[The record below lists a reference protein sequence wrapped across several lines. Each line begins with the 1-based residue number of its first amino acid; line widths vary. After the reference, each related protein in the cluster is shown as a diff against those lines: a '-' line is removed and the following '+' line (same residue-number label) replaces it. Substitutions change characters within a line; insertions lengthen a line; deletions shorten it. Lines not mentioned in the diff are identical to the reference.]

1 MASSNIASAVMRLA
15 WPAIASLVVLAVY
28 NMADTY
34 FVGLASDGDLEVAA
48 VSVYMPILLV
58 TLAVSVLF
66 ASGGGAYL
74 SRQLGEGDLEGAS
87 QTASTTVILAFLS
100 GMAILIGCSPW
111 ARPLL
116 LAVGASQDTIG
127 MAEQYA
133 LVMFAA
139 APVQLTNMA
148 FNNLLRAE
156 GNAVRSMT
164 GMVTGAVLNMVLDPV
179 LISGFGMGVMGAAVA
194 TAFSQVVSFIILG
207 AAYWRGRTA
216 VPLHIRGFRFEW
228 PTIAYIL
235 RVGMSTFLIQI
246 FTGLGFAVMN
256 MYAKPY
262 GDGVIAAVG
271 IVNRL
276 QYLGFAVVFGF
287 AQGYQPVCGY
297 NFGAGRFQLLRR
309 TLLFGFSA
317 SIAIGAAL
325 TGLFR
330 LVGRWLIEQFANQTY
345 VIDTGVEALNWFTIA
360 YPLTAFSLI
369 VMMTCQS
376 LGQAVS
382 ATAIACCRQGVC
394 MIPLMMV
401 LTQYWGFSGILWSP
415 LFSDIVSG
423 VLSLCLSLRI
433 FRLIRRR
440 QNAKEKPA
448 GAGG

>member
-1 MASSNIASAVMRLA
+1 MASTNVAAAVMRLA
-15 WPAIASLVVLAVY
+15 GPAIISLVVLAIY

-34 FVGLASDGDLEVAA
+34 FVGLASSSDLEVAA

-74 SRQLGEGDLEGAS
+74 SRQLGEGDLSGAG
-87 QTASTTVILAFLS
+87 QTATTTVLLAFLS
-100 GMAILIGCSPW
+100 GVAILVGCSPW

-116 LAVGASQDTIG
+116 LAVGASPDTID
-127 MAEQYA
+127 MAEEYA

-139 APVQLTNMA
+139 GPIQLTNMA

-179 LISGFGMGVMGAAVA
+179 LISGFGMGVLGAAVA
-194 TAFSQVVSFIILG
+194 TAVSQAVSFVILG
-207 AAYWRGRTA
+207 SAYWRNRTA
-216 VPLHIRGFRFEW
+216 ARIRLRGFRFRW
-228 PTIAYIL
+228 QTVGYIL
-235 RVGMSTFLIQI
+235 RVGLSTFLIQI

-256 MYAKPY
+256 VYAKPY
-262 GDGVIAAVG
+262 GDGTIAAIG

-297 NFGAGRFQLLRR
+297 NFGASRYKLLNR
-309 TLLFGFSA
+309 TLRFGFGA
-317 SIAIGAAL
+317 SVAIGAAL
-325 TGLFR
+325 TGFFR
-330 LVGRWLIEQFANQTY
+330 LVGRWLIEQFASQPS
-345 VIDTGVEALNWFTIA
+345 VVETGVEVLNWFTVA

-382 ATAIACCRQGVC
+382 AMLIACCRQGVC
-394 MIPLMMV
+394 MIPLLMI
-401 LTQYWGFSGILWSP
+401 LTEYWGFSGILWSP
-415 LFSDIVSG
+415 LYSDIASG
-423 VLSLCLSLRI
+423 ILSLLLSLRI

-440 QNAKEKPA
+440 QLA
-448 GAGG
+448 GAV